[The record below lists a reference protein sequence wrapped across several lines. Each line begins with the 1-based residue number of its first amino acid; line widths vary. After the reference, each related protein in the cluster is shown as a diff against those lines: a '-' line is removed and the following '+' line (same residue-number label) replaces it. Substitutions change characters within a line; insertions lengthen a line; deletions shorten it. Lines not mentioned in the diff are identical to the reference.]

1 MTRDKL
7 NRNLP
12 LLRDLQ
18 KNRDLRAALETAA
31 GPGARVIT
39 GMPHAPGYRDKLGNL
54 AAEIADISGEIQ
66 RIENE
71 LAELEPEISAF
82 IDSIYDGQTR
92 AIFRLRYQRGLGWG
106 EVASAMG
113 GGNTAGTVR
122 QICFRYLR
130 KRHIKKSCNAV

>member
-7 NRNLP
+7 NRHIE

-31 GPGARVIT
+31 GPGAQVIT
-39 GMPHAPGYRDKLGNL
+39 GMPHAPGYRDKLGDL

-66 RIENE
+66 RIEKE

-82 IDSIYDGQTR
+82 IASIHDGQTR
-92 AIFRLRYQRGLGWG
+92 TIFRLRYQRGLGWG

-113 GGNTAGTVR
+113 GGNTASGVR
-122 QICFRYLR
+122 SIYRRYIW
-130 KRHIKKSCNAV
+130 RHEKVDRS